1 MELAKHTLQQL
12 IAGWLDE
19 DIGSGDI
26 TTNSIVPAAAV
37 TTGIIH
43 AKQPGILAGVEA
55 AEAVFKLLA
64 PELQFTT
71 HLQDGNRLEVRSVI
85 ATITG
90 SARAILTG
98 ERLALNLL
106 QRLSG
111 IATQTAELV
120 EQVKP
125 HPVRVVDTRKTTPGL
140 RALEKYAVRVGGG
153 ANHRLGLYD
162 AVLIKD
168 NHIKVAGG
176 ITKAVE
182 KARAA
187 NRHTVKVE
195 VEVESLSGVA
205 EALAA
210 GADIIMLDNMDVAT
224 MRRAVQQIGSKALV
238 EASGGIHSTTI
249 AAVAATGVHIIS
261 VGALTHSVRALD
273 ISLDIG
279 EIKAPPQ

>member
-1 MELAKHTLQQL
+1 
-12 IAGWLDE
+12 
-19 DIGSGDI
+19 
-26 TTNSIVPAAAV
+26 
-37 TTGIIH
+37 
-43 AKQPGILAGVEA
+43 
-55 AEAVFKLLA
+55 
-64 PELQFTT
+64 
-71 HLQDGNRLEVRSVI
+71 
-85 ATITG
+85 
-90 SARAILTG
+90 
-98 ERLALNLL
+98 
-106 QRLSG
+106 
-111 IATQTAELV
+111 
-120 EQVKP
+120 
-125 HPVRVVDTRKTTPGL
+125 
-140 RALEKYAVRVGGG
+140 LEKYAVRVGGG